1 MIRKGLWFA
10 TTFAMSALAL
20 FFTYRNID
28 EYLNSDVVTLLN
40 TTTASLSD
48 IYFPT
53 VTICNVNQVSQSFL
67 SSVNLDIAED
77 GEVTQML
84 FSQFIDGDPREFLE
98 YASAGES
105 NPRFEQN
112 LKALRPTMDLVER
125 MYGWSERRE
134 GSGGGP
140 QNGTFEPT
148 SFAAVASQNCSGL
161 VLFAEWKRNV
171 SHTGSSSSGFMK
183 ICVNWSEESMN
194 A

>member
-67 SSVNLDIAED
+67 SSVDLDIAED

-84 FSQFIDGDPREFLE
+84 FSQFIDGDPREFQE
-98 YASAGES
+98 FASAGES

-112 LKALRPTMDLVER
+112 LKALH
-125 MYGWSERRE
+125 GWSFCD
-134 GSGGGP
+134 P
-140 QNGTFEPT
+140 
-148 SFAAVASQNCSGL
+148 
-161 VLFAEWKRNV
+161 
-171 SHTGSSSSGFMK
+171 
-183 ICVNWSEESMN
+183 
-194 A
+194 